1 MLSRPS
7 DDNPGT
13 DPTRR
18 VTEST
23 AAEVEERSIAAASDE
38 TFLNV
43 AVEPDSAAKCANGLS
58 RAA

>member
-1 MLSRPS
+1 
-7 DDNPGT
+7 
-13 DPTRR
+13 

-23 AAEVEERSIAAASDE
+23 AAEVEERAIAAASDE